1 MRKPSTGQRGPD
13 QRGLGLLEVLVAI
26 GLVAATL
33 GVAFQ
38 IVGGAARGTI
48 DADRYSRAV
57 LLAES
62 RLAEL
67 GVTEPLRQGETY
79 GEGGDGFQWLVAVR
93 PMPGYQP
100 GAASGTQQ
108 STSLAGTVVPLVVSV
123 TIAWGPDE
131 RPSEVTLTTLRLAP
145 KPR

>member
-1 MRKPSTGQRGPD
+1 MKGA
-13 QRGLGLLEVLVAI
+13 RGLGLLEILVAL

-33 GVAFQ
+33 AVGFQ
-38 IVGGAARGTI
+38 VLAGATRGTV

-79 GEGGDGFQWLVAVR
+79 GEAGDGFQWMVAVR
-93 PMPGYQP
+93 PMPGYRP
-100 GAASGTQQ
+100 RGATGAQQ
-108 STSLAGTVVPLVVSV
+108 STTLAGTVMPLVVSV

-145 KPR
+145 RPR